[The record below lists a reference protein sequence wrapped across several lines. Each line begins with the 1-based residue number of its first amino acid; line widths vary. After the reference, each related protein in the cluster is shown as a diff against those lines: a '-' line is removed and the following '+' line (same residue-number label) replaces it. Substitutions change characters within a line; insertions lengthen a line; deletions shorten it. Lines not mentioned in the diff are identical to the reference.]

1 MNIKVENPKDLE
13 LTGVYQIK
21 NIINNKIYIGST
33 KQCIRVRINHHL
45 KALRNNKHK
54 NTHLQNACNKY
65 GESMYEFSILKI
77 CKKENKY

>member
-33 KQCIRVRINHHL
+33 KQ
-45 KALRNNKHK
+45 
-54 NTHLQNACNKY
+54 
-65 GESMYEFSILKI
+65 
-77 CKKENKY
+77 

>member
-33 KQCIRVRINHHL
+33 KQCFRVRFNHHL
-45 KALRNNKHK
+45 QALRKNKHK
-54 NTHLQNACNKY
+54 NPHL
-65 GESMYEFSILKI
+65 
-77 CKKENKY
+77 